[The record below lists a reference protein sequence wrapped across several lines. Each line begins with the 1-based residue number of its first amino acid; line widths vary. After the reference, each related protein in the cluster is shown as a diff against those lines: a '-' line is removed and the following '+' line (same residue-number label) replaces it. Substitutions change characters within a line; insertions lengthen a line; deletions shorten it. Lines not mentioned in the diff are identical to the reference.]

1 MKKLLSFVIAVSMMI
16 LSLFCGCSES
26 SSKADKSKVE
36 TTKATEQQTTEQATT
51 VAPTTVQPT
60 TAPPSAAKIFDKNK
74 FLVSPNEY
82 MKLFDFYLQD
92 VKTKND

>member
-1 MKKLLSFVIAVSMMI
+1 MILRRIIMKKLLSFVIAVSMMI

-60 TAPPSAAKIFDKNK
+60 TAKCR
-74 FLVSPNEY
+74 
-82 MKLFDFYLQD
+82 
-92 VKTKND
+92 